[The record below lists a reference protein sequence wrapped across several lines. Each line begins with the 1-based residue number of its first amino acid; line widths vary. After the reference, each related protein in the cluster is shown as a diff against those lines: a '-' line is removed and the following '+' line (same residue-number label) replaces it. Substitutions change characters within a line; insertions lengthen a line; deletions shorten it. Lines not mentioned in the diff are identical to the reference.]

1 MELETQL
8 IKDDQMVEVWFTFSR
23 GGKNTWILREY
34 RGAQMTSERVTTSR
48 KKVDGFISYLENMGF
63 KRGAAGVA

>member
-8 IKDDQMVEVWFTFSR
+8 IKGDQMVEVWSTFRR
-23 GGKNTWILREY
+23 GEKDTWILREY
-34 RGAQMTSERVTTSR
+34 CGVQMTSEHVTTSR